1 MGILK
6 EARKND
12 LRISEIPPQVHCTV
26 FEDNSGALELAR
38 LPKMRPRTNILINP
52 FTTSASTSSAKIL
65 SYKPHLRTRKWRISL
80 RSLCQQ
86 RPSSSI
92 GKRLWDGKAHAA
104 DGRECSI
111 YDKIKFVR
119 AMACA
124 PSFTCAPHEF
134 IRALQPRLRE
144 TFSKCPLQTLH
155 YYDISTNKF
164 GPKQTS
170 IYSLTQRLLQ
180 GDIGCHDR
188 MDIPDRAQ

>member
-1 MGILK
+1 MFLPPPSVGLFR
-6 EARKND
+6 ARFYCCSLGFHSSCPY
-12 LRISEIPPQVHCTV
+12 LRYFVP
-26 FEDNSGALELAR
+26 ALVR
-38 LPKMRPRTNILINP
+38 SSRTHSRCFVP
-52 FTTSASTSSAKIL
+52 
-65 SYKPHLRTRKWRISL
+65 
-80 RSLCQQ
+80 
-86 RPSSSI
+86 
-92 GKRLWDGKAHAA
+92 
-104 DGRECSI
+104 CSI

-124 PSFTCAPHEF
+124 PSFTCAPHES

-188 MDIPDRAQ
+188 MDIPDRAQWKRSSFPNG